1 MKKICNFGISFLDAV
16 INGIYDEDLLII
28 GAESGIGKS
37 TIAEI
42 IAFSCVKQG
51 VKPALFSLEN
61 FAGNTRDKKAF
72 ELWKI
77 GTKRWNTK
85 FREFVDILNNDPTSV
100 DEYMSEAEKRIANM
114 DLIERSNK
122 DYTIDALAKDFKRVV
137 DDGCKVIL
145 LDHLDY
151 FDAYEKDNDLQH
163 TRRLMKEIRRLQDE
177 YKVAV
182 IAFSQLRKNVD
193 RNIKVPTYDDLYG
206 SGDKVKQ
213 ATLVLMVARSEEEPV
228 NGVYQTYMNLSKDR
242 FGVKCA
248 CKIGFDVKTGNYE
261 NKFGI
266 VRVINRGTEVIDVDC
281 IEPIKKKTEN
291 IWK

>member
-1 MKKICNFGISFLDAV
+1 MKKICKFGISFLDAV
-16 INGIYDEDLLII
+16 VNGIYDEDLLII

-42 IAFSCVKQG
+42 IAFSCVQQG

-72 ELWKI
+72 ELWKK
-77 GTKRWNTK
+77 GTKNWTVR
-85 FREFVDILNNDPTSV
+85 FREFIDLYNKDPASMDDYV
-100 DEYMSEAEKRIANM
+100 SEAEKLINQM
-114 DLIERSNK
+114 VLIERTNK
-122 DYTIDALAKDFKRVV
+122 DYTIDILAKDFKRVV
-137 DDGCKVIL
+137 DEGCKVIL

-182 IAFSQLRKNVD
+182 IGFSQLRKNVD
-193 RNIKVPTYDDLYG
+193 KNIKVPTYDDLYG

-213 ATLVLMVARSEEEPV
+213 ATLVLMVARTDEEPV

-242 FGVKCA
+242 FGSKVA
-248 CKIGFDVKTGNYE
+248 CKIGFDIKTGTYCNI
-261 NKFGI
+261 FLP
-266 VRVINRGTEVIDVDC
+266 VRVINRGTEVIEDFVSNA
-281 IEPIKKKTEN
+281 PKPSVVN
-291 IWK
+291 NWK

>member
-1 MKKICNFGISFLDAV
+1 MKKICKFGISFLDAV
-16 INGIYDEDLLII
+16 VNGIYDEDLLII

-42 IAFSCVKQG
+42 IAFSCVQQG

-72 ELWKI
+72 ELWKK
-77 GTKRWNTK
+77 GTKNWNVR
-85 FREFVDILNNDPTSV
+85 FREFIDLYNKDPASMDDYV
-100 DEYMSEAEKRIANM
+100 SEAEKLINQM
-114 DLIERSNK
+114 VLIERTNK
-122 DYTIDALAKDFKRVV
+122 DYTIDILAKDFKRVV
-137 DDGCKVIL
+137 DEGCKVIL

-182 IAFSQLRKNVD
+182 IGFSQLRKNVD
-193 RNIKVPTYDDLYG
+193 KNIKVPTYDDLYG

-213 ATLVLMVARSEEEPV
+213 ATLVLMVARTDEEPV

-242 FGVKCA
+242 FGSKVA
-248 CKIGFDVKTGNYE
+248 CKIGFDIKTGTYGNI
-261 NKFGI
+261 FLP
-266 VRVINRGTEVIDVDC
+266 VRVINRGTEVIEDFVSNAPKPSV
-281 IEPIKKKTEN
+281 IN
-291 IWK
+291 NWK

>member
-1 MKKICNFGISFLDAV
+1 MKKICKFGISFLDAV
-16 INGIYDEDLLII
+16 VNGIYDEDLLII

-42 IAFSCVKQG
+42 IAFSCVQQG

-72 ELWKI
+72 ELWKK
-77 GTKRWNTK
+77 GTKNWNVR
-85 FREFVDILNNDPTSV
+85 FREFIDLYNKDPASMDDYV
-100 DEYMSEAEKRIANM
+100 SEAEKLINQM
-114 DLIERSNK
+114 VLIERTNK
-122 DYTIDALAKDFKRVV
+122 DYTIDILAKDFKRVV
-137 DDGCKVIL
+137 DEGCKVIL

-182 IAFSQLRKNVD
+182 IGFSQLRKNVD
-193 RNIKVPTYDDLYG
+193 KNIKVPTYDDLYG

-213 ATLVLMVARSEEEPV
+213 ATLVLMVARTDEEPI

-242 FGVKCA
+242 FGSKVA
-248 CKIGFDVKTGNYE
+248 CKIGFDIKTGTYGNI
-261 NKFGI
+261 FLP
-266 VRVINRGTEVIDVDC
+266 VRVINRGTEVIEDFVSNAPKPSV
-281 IEPIKKKTEN
+281 IN
-291 IWK
+291 NWK

>member
-1 MKKICNFGISFLDAV
+1 MKKICNFGISFLDTV
-16 INGIYDEDLLII
+16 VNGIYDEDLLII

-42 IAFSCVKQG
+42 IAFSCVQQG

-72 ELWKI
+72 ELWKK
-77 GTKRWNTK
+77 GTKNWNVR
-85 FREFVDILNNDPTSV
+85 FREFIDLYNKDPASMDDYV
-100 DEYMSEAEKRIANM
+100 SEAEKLINQM
-114 DLIERSNK
+114 VLIERTNK
-122 DYTIDALAKDFKRVV
+122 DYTIDILAKDFKRVV
-137 DDGCKVIL
+137 DEGCKVIL

-182 IAFSQLRKNVD
+182 IGFSQLRKNVD
-193 RNIKVPTYDDLYG
+193 KNIKVPTYDDLYG

-213 ATLVLMVARSEEEPV
+213 ATLVLMVARTDEEPV

-242 FGVKCA
+242 FGSKVA
-248 CKIGFDVKTGNYE
+248 CKIGFDIKTGTYGNI
-261 NKFGI
+261 FLP
-266 VRVINRGTEVIDVDC
+266 VRVINRGTEVIEDFVSNAPKPSV
-281 IEPIKKKTEN
+281 IN
-291 IWK
+291 NWK